1 MTEGT
6 YPYRPD
12 YATPPGYVL
21 QDHLE
26 SKGLTPAEFARQHGL
41 PAELIQGIINGSAS
55 IDEDLAALLGREF
68 SLEASVWLNMEA
80 IYRRRLAQK
89 AATEAAN

>member
-21 QDHLE
+21 EDHLE
-26 SKGLTPAEFARQHGL
+26 SKGLTPAEFARQHSLSEQLVAGV
-41 PAELIQGIINGSAS
+41 IKGSAP
-55 IDEDLAALLGREF
+55 IDADLAALFGREF
-68 SLEASVWLNMEA
+68 SLGADVWLRMEA
-80 IYRRRLAQK
+80 RYRRELAQK